1 MSQENVEIVRRS
13 STPGTAGTRRRCWRS
28 STPRSSTSTPR
39 RQSSRERGTV
49 RARPLAVVR
58 TQWEF
63 LRDGR
68 TEIDRTYDRGEEV
81 LALGRVFR
89 LMPEGETRIED
100 RVLNSVVLRD
110 GKIMRVE
117 VLGFGGAEARP
128 LKPPG
133 CRSRRCRR
141 RTSRS
146 CSVQSRLSMPR
157 CRCGSELLF
166 RRRGAAGFGER
177 ARPGHHREGN
187 RGHP

>member
-1 MSQENVEIVRRS
+1 MSQENLEIVRLFFDAWNRRDEEALLALVDPEVEYVNS
-13 STPGTAGTRRRCWRS
+13 PTAIEPGTRHGTS
-28 STPRSSTSTPR
+28 
-39 RQSSRERGTV
+39 E
-49 RARPLAVVR
+49 ALAVVR

-117 VLGFGGAEARP
+117 VLGFGGAEVDRA
-128 LKPPG
+128 L
-133 CRSRRCRR
+133 
-141 RTSRS
+141 
-146 CSVQSRLSMPR
+146 
-157 CRCGSELLF
+157 E
-166 RRRGAAGFGER
+166 AAGLSE
-177 ARPGHHREGN
+177 
-187 RGHP
+187 